1 MKPGDATPP
10 PSPPGDAHPPDDL
23 HPPGT
28 PHGFRTVRGRTILRA
43 TWDYRFPIA
52 ALAFLLAGG
61 AAYLWPPFPAAAHL
75 VWLVGLILTGAP
87 VLWQTL
93 RGIIH
98 GHFAADIVA
107 ALAIVTAIILNEP
120 LPGLVVVLMQTGGEA
135 LERYAERRASNAVRA
150 LEEEAPRFAHRIT
163 DDSAPKPAE
172 PSAGTAPAAPD
183 ATSSTSSTKDELPDA
198 NTGAIVDIPAE
209 DIAVG
214 DLILV
219 RPGEMVP
226 CDGIVVSGNS
236 LVDASR
242 LTGEPVPV
250 TAAPGVE
257 LLSGS
262 LNGDAPLVLRA
273 TRISSESQYA
283 RIVELVRTAQASKSP
298 LQRLADRYAVWFTP
312 LTLAVAAAAFAL
324 SGEPTRILAVLV
336 VATPCPLILATPVA
350 IIGGINSAARRQIV
364 VRNGTALEQL
374 GKTTVGIFDKTGTL
388 TVGIPEVDR
397 VVPAAGYDERELLRL
412 TAAVEQN
419 SGHLLARTIVAEA
432 LDRGIPLPPATD
444 VREAPGLGVSG
455 IVEGKHVAIGSRHY
469 LDELAATGTAERA
482 RSFQTTSSSGTP
494 SSPPDATSE
503 PATSGQ
509 DRLEHPAGLV
519 SFIAVDGEYAGRI
532 EYADRLRPGLAPFF
546 QRLRDLGIDREI
558 LLSGDHE
565 QHVREVAGSVGIPE
579 AYAELLPQDK
589 VRIVNQLNG
598 QGYRTLMVGDGI
610 NDAPALSSATVG
622 IALAG
627 HGGGITAEAA
637 DVVIL
642 VDELDRVADAV
653 RISKDTLRIAH
664 QSIWVGLG
672 LSGAAMIFAALGYI
686 PPAVGA
692 FLQEAIDVAVILNAI
707 RASSL
712 SAG

>member
-1 MKPGDATPP
+1 MNGRRSTDPQAAPGEPDRI
-10 PSPPGDAHPPDDL
+10 PPGSSGLPPGSSHPNEEL

-28 PHGFRTVRGRTILRA
+28 LHGFRTVRGRTVVRA
-43 TWDYRFPIA
+43 AWNYRLPIA
-52 ALAFLLAGG
+52 ALVFLIVGSV
-61 AAYLWPPFPAAAHL
+61 AYFWPFFPDAAHL
-75 VWLVGLILTGAP
+75 IWLIGLVLTGAP

-93 RGIIH
+93 RGMLH
-98 GHFAADIVA
+98 GRFAADIVA
-107 ALAIVTAIILNEP
+107 ALAIITAIILNEP
-120 LPGLVVVLMQTGGEA
+120 LPGLVVVLMQTGGES
-135 LERYAERRASNAVRA
+135 LERYAEGRASAAVRT
-150 LEEEAPRFAHRIT
+150 LEEEAPRIAHRIT
-163 DDSAPKPAE
+163 
-172 PSAGTAPAAPD
+172 
-183 ATSSTSSTKDELPDA
+183 PDA
-198 NTGAIVDIPAE
+198 NTGTIEDIPAE
-209 DIAVG
+209 AVVVG

-226 CDGIVVSGNS
+226 CDGEVVAGHS

-250 TAAPGVE
+250 SAAPGVD

-262 LNGDAPLVLRA
+262 LNGEAPLTVRA

-312 LTLAVAAAAFAL
+312 LTLAVAAAAFIL

-374 GKTTVGIFDKTGTL
+374 GKTKVGIFDKTGTL

-397 VVPAAGYDERELLRL
+397 IIPTPGHDELELLRL
-412 TAAVEQN
+412 AAAVEQN
-419 SGHLLARTIVAEA
+419 SGHLLARTVVAEA
-432 LDRGIPLPPATD
+432 LARGITLPPASA
-444 VREAPGLGVSG
+444 VLEAPGLGVSG
-455 IVEGKHVAIGSRHY
+455 TVEGRHVAIGSRHY
-469 LDELAATGTAERA
+469 LEELAATGASRRT
-482 RSFQTTSSSGTP
+482 GTP
-494 SSPPDATSE
+494 PSASAPEMPSGSAPDQ
-503 PATSGQ
+503 PASGQ
-509 DRLEHPAGLV
+509 PAPPAGLV
-519 SFIAVDGEYAGRI
+519 SYIAIDGKDAGRI

-546 QRLRDLGIDREI
+546 QHLRELGIEREI
-558 LLSGDHE
+558 LLSGDHKE
-565 QHVREVAGSVGIPE
+565 HVREVSRTVGIPE
-579 AYAELLPQDK
+579 AYGELLPQDK
-589 VRIVNQLNG
+589 VRVVNQLNAEG
-598 QGYRTLMVGDGI
+598 HKTLMVGDGI

-653 RISKDTLRIAH
+653 RISQGTLRIAH

-672 LSGAAMIFAALGYI
+672 LSGAAMVVAALGYI
-686 PPAVGA
+686 PPTIGA
-692 FLQEAIDVAVILNAI
+692 FIQEGIDVAVILNAI
-707 RASSL
+707 RASAL
-712 SAG
+712 GMRG